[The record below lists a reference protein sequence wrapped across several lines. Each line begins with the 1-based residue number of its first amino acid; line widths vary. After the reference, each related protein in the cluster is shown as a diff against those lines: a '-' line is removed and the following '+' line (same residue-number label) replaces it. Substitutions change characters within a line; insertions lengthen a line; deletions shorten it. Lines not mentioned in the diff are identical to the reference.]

1 MKSNNPAS
9 YAQSVQVKYVPND
22 GSTVPND
29 FPLGTGA
36 PLVRIL
42 LIVCLHVHDMQA
54 YHLMYAISVAYVCL
68 YKKYFNNSTIMSQT
82 NAKGV

>member
-1 MKSNNPAS
+1 MKGIVVMKSNNPAS

-22 GSTVPND
+22 GTTVPKD

-42 LIVCLHVHDMQA
+42 LIVGLLVHDMQA
-54 YHLMYAISVAYVCL
+54 YHLMYMQYLLGMHIQKL
-68 YKKYFNNSTIMSQT
+68 F
-82 NAKGV
+82 